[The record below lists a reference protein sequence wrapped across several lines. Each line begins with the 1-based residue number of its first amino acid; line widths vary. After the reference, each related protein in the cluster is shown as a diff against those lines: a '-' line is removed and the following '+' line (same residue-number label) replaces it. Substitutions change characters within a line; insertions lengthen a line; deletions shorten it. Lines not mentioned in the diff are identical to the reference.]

1 MIQGTIELAPFTDEA
16 LYAETVQK
24 SGFFQ
29 QTNFLG
35 VDLSVLQEAANEEA
49 FSGYRF
55 PDK

>member
-16 LYAETVQK
+16 LYAETAQK